1 MRIALIRNWWA
12 LVLRGSLG
20 VLLGVF
26 TFAWPEVTL
35 AGLVVLFGVYALIDG
50 IFSLAGALRAVQS
63 HERWGA
69 LVIEGL
75 AGIAAAVVAFGWPAI
90 TVFAFIYVLGAWALI
105 TGVFEIAAAI
115 RLRRHIAG
123 EWLLAV
129 AGAASMI
136 FGFVLM
142 AAPQVGAIVLAFW
155 FGMYA
160 FVFGVLMIA
169 LGLRLR
175 TLRNDPHSGPAIT
188 AHAH

>member
-1 MRIALIRNWWA
+1 MRIPLIRNWWS

-20 VLLGVF
+20 VLLGLV

-35 AGLVVLFGVYALIDG
+35 TSLVLLFGVYALIDG
-50 IFSLAGALRAVQS
+50 IISIAGALRAVQS
-63 HERWGA
+63 HDRWGA
-69 LVIEGL
+69 LVIEGI

-90 TVFAFIYVLGAWALI
+90 TVFAFVYLIGAWALI
-105 TGVFEIAAAI
+105 TGAFEIAAAI

-129 AGAASMI
+129 AGVASLI

-142 AAPQVGAIVLAFW
+142 GVPQAGAIVLAFW
-155 FGMYA
+155 FGAYA
-160 FVFGVLMIA
+160 LIFGALMIA

-175 TLRNDPHSGPAIT
+175 TLRNDPLSGPAIT